1 MSISP
6 LLTSCLLA
14 AVCTSGWAVPGSTPV
29 DYAKT
34 VDVSVLD
41 PTLPSQPLVEWL
53 RVGPARIDQV
63 QWDVSNCC
71 NCDRR
76 DKHLCVRF
84 RFNKTGVSGYGM
96 LRIGTHRQ
104 GVTGRAHLDYIQVP
118 PKASSLTKLSDLPGV
133 ITDLGK
139 VVTYGRL
146 IDVRTLD
153 PSLPSQSLDEWLRVG
168 PARMTRVDWTISDCD
183 LKPSDNVDEHNPLCV
198 KFVFNRSK
206 ASGFGVIRVG
216 TIRQGIVGSPRLEHV
231 LVSQGEGATMRFETT
246 AKLSDVPRVIAKYF

>member
-1 MSISP
+1 
-6 LLTSCLLA
+6 
-14 AVCTSGWAVPGSTPV
+14 
-29 DYAKT
+29 
-34 VDVSVLD
+34 
-41 PTLPSQPLVEWL
+41 
-53 RVGPARIDQV
+53 
-63 QWDVSNCC
+63 
-71 NCDRR
+71 
-76 DKHLCVRF
+76 
-84 RFNKTGVSGYGM
+84 M